1 VKFRFFK
8 WLQNIARNKQKL
20 RGARALM
27 IDAKTIV
34 AASGR
39 KFVLKAFMQ
48 WRASITSMVRDEE
61 VMLCCRCGCFHS
73 SFFFFHIT
81 FYFVAKM
88 LFQIFEQMTHIYTYT
103 CKKKDKDYG
112 ERASSN
118 AISEGIGECKGVG
131 QAILFTPIRAGQ
143 VG

>member
-1 VKFRFFK
+1 MQKIRRLLRQHGLTQVKLRFFK

-48 WRASITSMVRDEE
+48 WRASITSMVQDEE
-61 VMLCCRCGCFHS
+61 VMLCVVLYMWVLSFK
-73 SFFFFHIT
+73 FFFFFQIT
-81 FYFVAKM
+81 FYYVAYI
-88 LFQIFEQMTHIYTYT
+88 LFQKI
-103 CKKKDKDYG
+103 
-112 ERASSN
+112 
-118 AISEGIGECKGVG
+118 
-131 QAILFTPIRAGQ
+131 
-143 VG
+143 